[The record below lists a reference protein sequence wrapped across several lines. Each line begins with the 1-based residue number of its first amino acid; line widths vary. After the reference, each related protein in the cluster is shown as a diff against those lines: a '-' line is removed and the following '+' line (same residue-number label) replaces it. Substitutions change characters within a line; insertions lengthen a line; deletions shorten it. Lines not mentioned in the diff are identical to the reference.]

1 MSVKNSCAAV
11 FCKYKWRLQYYAIL
25 LNSLIILIA
34 NFYLMIQHDAANLKL
49 FSCIGHTGFVFHF
62 KTKERWLISR
72 VWMDSVIRQPCYD
85 AFAPWTG
92 TKLRRLVRMKTL
104 PRLTIPLR
112 QYSQKAASPITSTD
126 SDLSP
131 LNFTVPLSSTPQALF
146 SSAYLDPPQHLSNFN
161 HSSYREIGDPGQ
173 RRQRTR
179 RMERLSADT
188 TGNRA
193 HR

>member
-1 MSVKNSCAAV
+1 MKTLVQSKH
-11 FCKYKWRLQYYAIL
+11 
-25 LNSLIILIA
+25 NSLINLTV

-62 KTKERWLISR
+62 KTKERCLISR
-72 VWMDSVIRQPCYD
+72 VWMDSLIWQPCYD

-92 TKLRRLVRMKTL
+92 TKLRCLVLKKTL
-104 PRLTIPLR
+104 PRLAIPLR
-112 QYSQKAASPITSTD
+112 WYSQKAASPITSTD
-126 SDLSP
+126 SALSL
-131 LNFTVPLSSTPQALF
+131 LNFIVPLSSTPQALF
-146 SSAYLDPPQHLSNFN
+146 SSAYLDPQHLLNFN